1 MIIFYLII
9 GFGCKGDLMLENE
22 FFMIR
27 IVIIFSVENMK
38 NKILCLNFISKL
50 FWSYI
55 WFIGNFGFEIIFI
68 L

>member
-50 FWSYI
+50 F
-55 WFIGNFGFEIIFI
+55 
-68 L
+68 